1 MSTNEVEIYSRVA
14 VLIPVL
20 TEIVLPY
27 LYAKK
32 MRVAIV
38 LINALLI
45 MMMCRLYYLRWHAF
59 IFDFLLLAWLIAMYF
74 VNVRA
79 ARRKK

>member
-1 MSTNEVEIYSRVA
+1 MLTKENEIYLRIA
-14 VLIPVL
+14 VLIPIL

-27 LYAKK
+27 IYTKK

-59 IFDFLLLAWLIAMYF
+59 IFDFLFLFGSW
-74 VNVRA
+74 
-79 ARRKK
+79 

>member
-1 MSTNEVEIYSRVA
+1 MLTKENEIYLRIA
-14 VLIPVL
+14 VLIPIL

-27 LYAKK
+27 LYTKK

-59 IFDFLLLAWLIAMYF
+59 IFDFLFLFGSW
-74 VNVRA
+74 
-79 ARRKK
+79 